1 MNATTTHRTV
11 TNASGLDKTA
21 QTGSAEEPFRGLPRP
36 VQAYVLLMVSAY
48 AFTAASL
55 LDRTRPAVDAALIAI
70 FALTALVRPVPNPL
84 GGVSVPI
91 LGVVTTEA
99 LLWPPAEVLIS
110 VGMGGFIGLI
120 MLRRSELWRSAING
134 AGWGLPAAASAV
146 VAQWAI
152 GGETGLLSFGAGAV
166 LAVATYRVTNTAI
179 FTMLRSLRSGG
190 SFFEEWPRNI
200 VARWT
205 SQLFSAPLAVAAA
218 AVMFRLDTV
227 WAGLGLTALSVA
239 VLPIPYQELAYYYQ
253 WRQTLDEIAEA
264 VVKALER
271 VHPGSRAHGERVS
284 HLAVETGRRLGMTP
298 DALETLQLASR
309 LHDVGL
315 LARTDQGGAS
325 HHALVG
331 SQCLSQFPDAL
342 LAEIVRA
349 HHQRWDGLDAPD
361 GRRTAMPLGARILAA
376 AEVYDSAR
384 WGLHPYRRPWSVDAA
399 VTYLHALAG
408 NVLDPRV
415 VAVLLDIVID
425 QEGRTGAA

>member
-1 MNATTTHRTV
+1 MNAKATHQTV
-11 TNASGLDKTA
+11 TNVSGLDKTT
-21 QTGSAEEPFRGLPRP
+21 QHGGPEEPFRGLPRP
-36 VQAYVLLMVSAY
+36 VQAYVVLVVSAY
-48 AFTAASL
+48 AVTAASL
-55 LDRTRPAVDAALIAI
+55 LAHTRPAVDAALIAI

-99 LLWPPAEVLIS
+99 LLWRPAEVLIS
-110 VGMGGFIGLI
+110 VGVGAFIGLT

-152 GGETGLLSFGAGAV
+152 GGEPGLLPLGAGAV
-166 LAVATYRVTNTAI
+166 LAVAAYRVTNTAI

-190 SFFEEWPRNI
+190 SFFSEWPRNI
-200 VARWT
+200 AARWT

-218 AVMFRLDTV
+218 AVASRLETV
-227 WAGLGLTALSVA
+227 WAALGLTALSVA
-239 VLPIPYQELAYYYQ
+239 VLPIPRQELAYYHQ
-253 WRQTLDEIAEA
+253 SRQTLEEIVEA

-315 LARTDQGGAS
+315 LARGDQAGTS
-325 HHALVG
+325 HHAVVG

-342 LAEIVRA
+342 IAEIVRA
-349 HHQRWDGLDAPD
+349 HHQRWDGRDAPV
-361 GRRTAMPLGARILAA
+361 GHRTRMPLGARILAA
-376 AEVYDSAR
+376 AELYDSAR
-384 WGLHPYRRPWSVDAA
+384 WGLQPYRRSWSIDAA

-415 VAVLLDIVID
+415 VAVLLDVAID
-425 QEGRTGAA
+425 QEGRAGAA